1 MVKKKQKSRKEKR
14 EERSLRLC
22 QEVRYQIVK
31 YGYIADIEK
40 LSDLMTSWM
49 NVTGKEKYEHKK

>member
-1 MVKKKQKSRKEKR
+1 MKKRKTRKEQR

-31 YGYIADIEK
+31 YGHIADIEK
-40 LSDLMTSWM
+40 LCDLMTSWM